1 LVGIGA
7 LVCILAI
14 GLDRSAVLSSTVVDF
29 LLELMLSLA
38 FWRSGSTEVRYCHR
52 LLACILAIGLDR
64 SAVLASTFGL
74 HSGDRARQYWHR
86 LLVAIDALVC
96 ILAIGLDR
104 SAVLWLSGGGGGGSV
119 VVVVVVAQGW
129 WLSGGGGSPCEEL

>member
-38 FWRSGSTEVRYCHR
+38 FWRSGSTEVQYC
-52 LLACILAIGLDR
+52 G
-64 SAVLASTFGL
+64 SVVVAV
-74 HSGDRARQYWHR
+74 
-86 LLVAIDALVC
+86 VAQWW
-96 ILAIGLDR
+96 
-104 SAVLWLSGGGGGGSV
+104 WLSGGGSV
-119 VVVVVVAQGW
+119 VVAQW
-129 WLSGGGGSPCEEL
+129 WWWH